1 MYRKLI
7 ADFEESG
14 IKPIK
19 KAGAADRVAAALRPV
34 RGVENVKR
42 AASHS
47 QASRIQDRPLNNAA
61 SKSAIKKPIWR

>member
-14 IKPIK
+14 IKSIK

-47 QASRIQDRPLNNAA
+47 QASRIQDKPLSAA